1 MPVGT
6 VALTAITVGAAVD
19 KDVGICM
26 SFVRCPVGGGLP
38 AQVAGGE
45 DVEGDGVGE
54 EVGGEIDEDEGE
66 GHEDDGPTRATFLEQ
81 QLLGEG

>member
-6 VALTAITVGAAVD
+6 VAVTAVTVGAAVD
-19 KDVGICM
+19 EYVGIRM

-45 DVEGDGVGE
+45 DFEGGGVGE
-54 EVGGEIDEDEGE
+54 EVGGEIDEDEG
-66 GHEDDGPTRATFLEQ
+66 DDDDDPTRATFLEQ

>member
-6 VALTAITVGAAVD
+6 VAVTAVTVGAAVD
-19 KDVGICM
+19 EDVGIRM

-45 DVEGDGVGE
+45 DVEGGGVGE

-66 GHEDDGPTRATFLEQ
+66 GRKT
-81 QLLGEG
+81 

>member
-1 MPVGT
+1 
-6 VALTAITVGAAVD
+6 
-19 KDVGICM
+19 M
-26 SFVRCPVGGGLP
+26 SFVRRPVGDDLP

-54 EVGGEIDEDEGE
+54 EVGGEIDEDEG
-66 GHEDDGPTRATFLEQ
+66 DDDDDPTRATFLEQ

>member
-1 MPVGT
+1 
-6 VALTAITVGAAVD
+6 
-19 KDVGICM
+19 M
-26 SFVRCPVGGGLP
+26 SFVRRPVGDDLP